1 MNDAIATAA
10 ITRPEPHTHG
20 ADADDCQLCKL
31 TNISTLKSRLI
42 TAREFAAQ
50 AESAYSEKY
59 KALVEVLEATRNA
72 WEAQNAL
79 IVAERDRT
87 AAYLEATEKDLRQ
100 AVIDWCRE
108 HDTKKFDE
116 HLSMRV
122 IVKLEY
128 EPDQATTWA
137 KTNAPFILVADR
149 KQFDAL
155 AKKQDF
161 DFVNKVPSYS
171 AVIASD
177 LTTSNQQG

>member
-1 MNDAIATAA
+1 MPTIANCASLQISQLSNPGSSPLA
-10 ITRPEPHTHG
+10 SLPLRP
-20 ADADDCQLCKL
+20 
-31 TNISTLKSRLI
+31 NRL
-42 TAREFAAQ
+42 TARNI
-50 AESAYSEKY
+50 K
-59 KALVEVLEATRNA
+59 LVEVLEATRNA